1 MSQSIRVLLIED
13 SEDDAELLLLAMKAG
28 GYEPIVE
35 RVDTAAAMR
44 AALGK
49 QAWDLVL
56 SDHSMPQFSGP
67 AALALLQESGLDL
80 PFIIVSGAIGEE
92 TAVAAMKAGA
102 HDYVMKGNLARL
114 LPAIERELREAAGRR
129 ERRRAEE
136 ALRRSEEQ
144 LRQAQKMEVLG
155 RLAGGI
161 AHDFNNLLMVILG
174 CAEILEIH
182 LGDTNPLSEHA
193 TEIHKAVDRGASLIR
208 QLLAFSRRQV
218 LQTRVLDLNAV
229 IANME
234 EMLRRLIGKT
244 IELCTILH
252 PALDYVNADPGQLE
266 QVIMNLAVNASD
278 AMPEGGSLTL
288 ETANVELGEAYT
300 PQHGKV
306 TPGCYVRLAVHDIG
320 MGMDPATQAHLFE
333 PFFTTK
339 EPGRGTGLGLA
350 TVYGIVQQSGGCIDV
365 ESAPGCGATFTIYL
379 PRVEARWHGEQAQQ
393 CLLPASSQ
401 S

>member
-1 MSQSIRVLLIED
+1 MSGSIRVLFVED
-13 SEDDAELLLLAMKAG
+13 SEDDAELLLLAMRTG
-28 GYEPIVE
+28 GYEPIVA
-35 RVDTAAAMR
+35 RVETAAAMQ

-49 QAWDLVL
+49 QAWDLIL

-67 AALALLQESGLDL
+67 AALAILQASGLDL

-114 LPAIERELREAAGRR
+114 VPAIERELREAAGRR
-129 ERRRAEE
+129 ERRRTEE

-144 LRQAQKMEVLG
+144 FRQAQKMEVLG

-161 AHDFNNLLMVILG
+161 AHDFNNVLTVIQG
-174 CAEILEIH
+174 CAASLENH
-182 LGDTNPLSEHA
+182 LGDTNPLSRYA
-193 TEIHKAVDRGASLIR
+193 AEIHKAVQRGAALIR

-229 IANME
+229 IANLE

-252 PALDYVNADPGQLE
+252 PALGCVNADPGQLE

-278 AMPEGGSLTL
+278 AMPEGGRLTL
-288 ETANVELGEAYT
+288 ETANIELDEAYT

-306 TPGCYVRLAVHDIG
+306 SPGRYVMLAVRDIG
-320 MGMDPATQAHLFE
+320 IGMDAATQAHLFE

-339 EPGRGTGLGLA
+339 DPGRGTGLGLA
-350 TVYGIVQQSGGCIDV
+350 TVYGIVQQSGGCVDV
-365 ESAPGCGATFTIYL
+365 QSAPGCGTTFTIYL
-379 PRVEARWHGEQAQQ
+379 PRVEAAWHGEEA
-393 CLLPASSQ
+393 
-401 S
+401 